1 MTAQKSALLSN
12 ILSALDEY
20 KAENIVTLDVK
31 NKTTI
36 TDYMVVAN
44 GRSSRQV
51 KSLAQLVIDMLKKH
65 GIAAISVTGLDNGEW
80 ALVDFGDV
88 ILHIF
93 QPDAR
98 AFYDIEALWS

>member
-1 MTAQKSALLSN
+1 MTAQKSALLSH
-12 ILSALDEY
+12 ILSALDDY
-20 KAENIVTLDVK
+20 KAENIITIDVK
-31 NKTTI
+31 DKTSI

-51 KSLAQLVIDMLKKH
+51 KSIAELVIDNVKKH
-65 GIAAISVTGLDNGEW
+65 GFASISVTGLDNGEW

-88 ILHIF
+88 ILHVF

-98 AFYDIEALWS
+98 AFYDIEALWK